1 MASSVRRALV
11 PLLWAGLALG
21 CQAGSALLGPDALQG
36 IDGLTLLG
44 PMCPVQQA
52 DSCPDQPY
60 QAWLSIYASSG
71 RRVTRLQTG
80 PDGRFHVGLEPGA
93 YTLQPESGDPLPRA
107 SDQTVEVTPGS
118 FVAVT
123 IHFDTGIR

>member
-1 MASSVRRALV
+1 
-11 PLLWAGLALG
+11 LALG

-52 DSCPDQPY
+52 GSCPDQPY
-60 QAWLSIYASSG
+60 RAWLSIYTASG
-71 RRVTRLQTG
+71 QRVTRLQTG
-80 PDGRFHVGLEPGA
+80 QEGRFHVGLEPGV
-93 YTLQPESGDPLPRA
+93 YTLHPESGDPFPRA
-107 SDQTVEVTPGS
+107 SDQTVEVAAGS